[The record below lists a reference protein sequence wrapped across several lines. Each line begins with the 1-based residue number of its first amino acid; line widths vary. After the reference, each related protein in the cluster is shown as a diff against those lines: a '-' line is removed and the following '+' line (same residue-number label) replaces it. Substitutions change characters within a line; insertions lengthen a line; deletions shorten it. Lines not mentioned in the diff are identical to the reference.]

1 MSEFNEIFGQAFSSS
16 TVELSE
22 WLEDVRAGPAPRSP
36 SPSFAYPHFNFGT
49 PTFMHQGQNFKY
61 DYGLPVQEGGISQ
74 LNEYS
79 TVSPALDLINA
90 CGILLIVLYSK
101 DQTTMCALCAQ
112 LHPSDVSCSDTLST
126 VSTGSS
132 LTDGGYSPSQESWEA
147 EREESQNSALTCV
160 QSYEHGQYHVPSH
173 CITVAHSSSMRP
185 GQQGFTG
192 CGILPPPSPPLPLHG
207 IETQPDSIPLLMQ
220 QATNTHQIPLDPI
233 LAASDAAIR
242 TPQSVSL
249 YLEGG
254 TSYGAHDLAGS
265 DPITQHAS
273 SSRFPNVD
281 EGLSTVDSLEVVQA
295 SRPDWRARASLR
307 RAPFAAHPLREDSTS
322 HIGPKRVPRRQNARL
337 QRPETPYLSTK
348 NNCHIC
354 KQGFNRLPDLK
365 RHKDTLRHL
374 YNEQLAS
381 QSEAQGD
388 LGRSSES
395 SESSAPTPKP
405 TFQCGGCG
413 SVLCRK
419 DALRRHQK
427 KCRAVNRG
435 DEGKTQNQANRVAL
449 K

>member
-79 TVSPALDLINA
+79 T
-90 CGILLIVLYSK
+90 

-160 QSYEHGQYHVPSH
+160 QSYEH
-173 CITVAHSSSMRP
+173 